1 MWCFAS
7 SLGFDFERFIQAADW
22 VCQFFQT
29 HRVHMA
35 FVFLKHTVSIIR
47 SQSIT
52 LGVVL
57 TDEILRNG
65 VPHKVTTS
73 VVTNNAVL
81 PQNILKDEATEHPDD
96 VADGVATN
104 ANTLHTNDPLTT
116 TKSHIQDNIQA
127 LKNLAVSDNWQ
138 NIATDKFSKNIQSL
152 GASRFERAAPNLATP
167 NATEPSHLSAD
178 ELKAQAA
185 EEAAAQK
192 LEQAHLETPMSD
204 EDSEFQKRVKRLKRH
219 VRNIDHTLQNLDP
232 DK

>member
-1 MWCFAS
+1 
-7 SLGFDFERFIQAADW
+7 
-22 VCQFFQT
+22 
-29 HRVHMA
+29 MA
-35 FVFLKHTVSIIR
+35 FVFHKHTVNIIR
-47 SQSIT
+47 SKSIT

-127 LKNLAVSDNWQ
+127 LKNLALSDNWQ
-138 NIATDKFSKNIQSL
+138 NIATDKFSENIQSL
-152 GASRFERAAPNLATP
+152 GASRSIEDNKLYLEKKSIKSNRQRVSKTTTERAAPNLATP
-167 NATEPSHLSAD
+167 NATEPSHHLSAD
-178 ELKAQAA
+178 ELKAQA
-185 EEAAAQK
+185 AAAQK

-219 VRNIDHTLQNLDP
+219 VRDVDHTLHNLDP